1 MSRACQIIRLAA
13 SPSFLLLSLL
23 LHLDSDTVL
32 QICGLAHS
40 DPIVTF
46 FGRPFSV
53 PTASIGSMWA
63 MYLLMAVFHCG
74 PWLAFFGQTGATGFR
89 RA

>member
-23 LHLDSDTVL
+23 LHLDADTVL

-40 DPIVTF
+40 DPIVTL
-46 FGRPFSV
+46 FGLPISV
-53 PTASIGSMWA
+53 PTASIGSMWV
-63 MYLLMAVFHCG
+63 MYLLMAVFHSG
-74 PWLAFFGQTGATGFR
+74 PWFAFFGQTRTAGFR